1 MKKCFVILLLLCSS
15 HMFAQN
21 INIKDFTFLREPQYE
36 IVNRTVCFIDI
47 NKGEPARNEDWRKW
61 DAKGYLGGVHI
72 SDNQT
77 MVVIAY
83 DEFTEYLKITGEK
96 RIVNSDCV
104 KYPYEYRGY
113 TGVARIQ
120 RSPKGNYHL
129 IFEAGKPDASG
140 VQKSYIYEFK

>member
-15 HMFAQN
+15 HLFAQN

-36 IVNRTVCFIDI
+36 IVNRVVCFFDI
-47 NKGEPARNEDWRKW
+47 NTRESARIEDWRKW
-61 DAKGYLGGVHI
+61 DAKGYLGGVYI
-72 SDNQT
+72 SENHT

-83 DEFTEYLKITGEK
+83 DDFTDILNITGEK

-120 RSPKGNYHL
+120 RSPKGNYNL
-129 IFEAGKPDASG
+129 IFEADKPDASG
-140 VQKSYIYEFK
+140 VQKTYIYEFK